1 MGSGEAAQ
9 AESPAL
15 VPVLLS
21 AVVPGVATYRRHW
34 VLGSVL
40 LAAGVVFPLAWLV
53 FWILHDRSWV
63 KLGLDRRFLGQLV
76 VVLVTVVVSRVA
88 AVAEVLLS
96 AKARPRRG
104 VRFGVAV
111 AVLIAVALPC
121 FMGADTAAE
130 ARADIGRAFRSAP
143 NAPIYDAT
151 AAEPPPATT
160 VAPSVTSAPAVTV
173 VTDPSAP

>member
-1 MGSGEAAQ
+1 M
-9 AESPAL
+9 
-15 VPVLLS
+15 
-21 AVVPGVATYRRHW
+21 
-34 VLGSVL
+34 GSVL
-40 LAAGVVFPLAWLV
+40 FAAGVVFPLAWLV

-76 VVLVTVVVSRVA
+76 AVLVIVVVSRVA

-130 ARADIGRAFRSAP
+130 ARADIGRAFQSAP
-143 NAPIYDAT
+143 NAPLYDA
-151 AAEPPPATT
+151 AA
-160 VAPSVTSAPAVTV
+160 APAPAG
-173 VTDPSAP
+173 DDRRHHR